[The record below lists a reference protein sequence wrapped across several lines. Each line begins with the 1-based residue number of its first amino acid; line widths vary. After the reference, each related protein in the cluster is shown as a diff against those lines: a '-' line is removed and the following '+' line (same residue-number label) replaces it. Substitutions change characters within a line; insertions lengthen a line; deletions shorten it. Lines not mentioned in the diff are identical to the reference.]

1 MVFIESMSLL
11 LIAAGFGVIVG
22 LKFELKKQ
30 GYTEAELD
38 FITTLVSIIMTIV
51 NTLLTRIISRLGVIE
66 FPHSHTDEKI
76 AKYSRV
82 VFGSVLNCIF
92 LPLLS
97 MAIVEGELL
106 GKRGLAGQMLN
117 FSITN
122 CVLPLTLMLFDPIH
136 FTKRLILRVKW
147 LRNKSNWTFIQ

>member
-1 MVFIESMSLL
+1 MKGLQPLQTIDELVFFFF
-11 LIAAGFGVIVG
+11 IASHRHHNVRPETANAGVHLNCLALHVVDQI
-22 LKFELKKQ
+22 
-30 GYTEAELD
+30 
-38 FITTLVSIIMTIV
+38 S
-51 NTLLTRIISRLGVIE
+51 NLLTRIISRLGVIE